1 MVTAL
6 SQGRYLGAIVPAF
19 SRLLWPSEL
28 SFGRRRRVSSG
39 PRTDIA
45 AAGVGGAAVSGRSES
60 VQSVQS
66 YSRAVSCSEEQRGR
80 SRWSHYRQQ

>member
-28 SFGRRRRVSSG
+28 SFGRRRRRRIFCVFSVVSCWECRLG
-39 PRTDIA
+39 TA
-45 AAGVGGAAVSGRSES
+45 TEWGRSES

-66 YSRAVSCSEEQRGR
+66 YSRAASALSVA
-80 SRWSHYRQQ
+80 